1 MSNPQPLEDIKILV
15 LILSAVDRGTSNRN
29 RDENLVSAG
38 LEPGSEEHHGRWSVV
53 LFTRE

>member
-1 MSNPQPLEDIKILV
+1 MSNPQPLENIKILV